1 MEHVSFVILNYCSG
15 DLTIQCI
22 SSIKKNISYSNYSIV
37 VVDNGSSDKSGV
49 VLQQKYDGDDN
60 VFVLLLKDNI
70 GFAKANNFGYQYAKN
85 KLNARYI
92 IVTNS
97 DTIFKQN
104 DFIGIIQ
111 KLYSIKGFEI
121 AGPDLITPRGTHQ
134 NPHRQSPL
142 TINQVRK
149 MLFIKSVFLLYF
161 NIKKRF
167 HIGDKILFLEKWF
180 DLKDKKTQENISY
193 KIEHERVVL
202 QGACLIFSPSFIE
215 KEENAF
221 YPGTFMYGEED
232 ILTYLACKKDYRLLY
247 SPELKVFHLDGGAT
261 KRSYENNLEKN
272 IFTYTYIVEGCKL
285 LLRIMK
291 EDALTDK

>member
-22 SSIKKNISYSNYSIV
+22 SSIKKNVSYSEYSIV
-37 VVDNGSSDKSGV
+37 VVDNGSPDKSGV
-49 VLQQKYDGDDN
+49 LLQQKYDGDDN
-60 VFVLLLKDNI
+60 VFVLLLENNV

-85 KLNARYI
+85 KLNSKYI
-92 IVTNS
+92 IITNS
-97 DTIFKQN
+97 DTIFEQDNLIEVIK
-104 DFIGIIQ
+104 
-111 KLYSIKGFEI
+111 KLYVIKGFEI

-134 NPHRQSPL
+134 NPHRQNPL

-149 MLFIKSVFLLYF
+149 MLLVKGVFLLYF
-161 NIKKRF
+161 NIKKKL
-167 HIGDKILFLEKWF
+167 HIGNKINFLEKWF

-193 KIEHERVVL
+193 KIEHEKVVL

-232 ILTYLACKKDYRLLY
+232 ILTYLSCKKDYRLLY
-247 SPELKVFHLDGGAT
+247 SPELKVYHLDGGAT
-261 KRSYENNLEKN
+261 KRSYGNNLEKD
-272 IFTYTYIVEGCKL
+272 IFTYTYIVQGCKIL
-285 LLRIMK
+285 LKIMK
-291 EDALTDK
+291 EDAKK